1 MTILYRLLIGTVL
14 LLVGWS
20 QAAAQNVHIIE
31 WSRGKS
37 PIAIVFIHGLGG
49 CAVPLGQTAA
59 QACAVGAIDSFHNT
73 QARQSWP
80 EMVAGDPYELAQA
93 ALGNLLLMPMKLGDF
108 GVFGIDYSRL
118 TTSDCPNFSI
128 PQAARLIRGKLESS
142 DIYKRYEQVI
152 FVAHSMGGLITKN
165 ILISWQDSGDP
176 EGRLA
181 RTIGIFLLGVPSQGT
196 NIAPGPGVRNYIAK
210 VLHAD
215 VLLNA
220 CGRQIDD
227 LFAGQGNTYLFDL
240 ERRWEDV
247 LGARR
252 AHSQSQ
258 APLVFCAY
266 ETKPEPIVPRVF
278 SQTIVDALYTQT
290 QCSEGQVGIGTFHT
304 DLPKPKNMQ
313 DDVHRAWLTPSLDRL
328 FTQWAKWEFA
338 RFDTATDEN
347 VASLAA
353 WINQHQRAFT
363 LKVDEVR
370 DVKLGPDR
378 LVGPNQFGLAATLV
392 RKNPALCMESVWPDG
407 GPGTVMIRPAGKC
420 SH

>member
-1 MTILYRLLIGTVL
+1 MILLYPVLIGTIL
-14 LLVGWS
+14 LFAGWS
-20 QAAAQNVHIIE
+20 QAVAQNVRIIE

-37 PIAIVFIHGLGG
+37 PIAMVFIHGLGG
-49 CAVPLGQTAA
+49 CAVPPGQTAA
-59 QACAVGAIDSFHNT
+59 QACAAGAIDSFRNT
-73 QARQSWP
+73 RVRQSWP
-80 EMVAGDPYELAQA
+80 EMVAGDSYQLAQA
-93 ALGNLLLMPMKLGDF
+93 ALGNVLPAPMHLGDI

-128 PQAARLIRGKLESS
+128 PQAARLIRGQLESS

-152 FVAHSMGGLITKN
+152 FVAHSMGGLIIKN
-165 ILISWQDSGDP
+165 ILISWQDGGDP

-196 NIAPGPGVRNYIAK
+196 NSAPGPGVRNYIAK

-220 CGRQIDD
+220 CGRQIED

-252 AHSQSQ
+252 ARSQSQ
-258 APLVFCAY
+258 APLVYCAY
-266 ETKPEPIVPRVF
+266 ETRPEPVVPGVF
-278 SQTIVDALYTQT
+278 SHTMVDALYTQT
-290 QCSEGQVGIGTFHT
+290 QCSEAQLGIGTFHT
-304 DLPKPKNMQ
+304 DLPKPENIQ
-313 DDVHRAWLTPSLDRL
+313 YEVHRAWLTPSLDKL
-328 FTQWAKWEFA
+328 FTQWAKWEFV
-338 RFDTATDEN
+338 RFDPSTDET
-347 VASLAA
+347 VASIAA
-353 WINQHQRAFT
+353 WINQRQRAFT

-378 LVGPNQFGLAATLV
+378 LVGPNQFGLAAALV
-392 RKNPALCMESVWPDG
+392 RKNTALCMESVWPDG
-407 GPGTVMIRPAGKC
+407 VPGTVVIRPAGKC